1 MNSAISENQDVIVQ
15 NDLGRKKA
23 TIKVGN
29 GNATMVELETGVWS
43 YKDILAALIRAKY
56 SENDM
61 EAIINNSLALI
72 ASPTAISEEKAEQRQ
87 SELQEMQE
95 WREKCKAR
103 AKELLAIGEEMG
115 LVRTDAEPAEGQ

>member
-1 MNSAISENQDVIVQ
+1 MTSAISENQNVISQV
-15 NDLGRKKA
+15 DCGRRKA

-29 GNATMVELETGVWS
+29 GSSMMIELPTGVWN
-43 YKDILAALIRAKY
+43 YGAIVAALVRTKY

-61 EAIINNSLALI
+61 EAIVNNNLALM
-72 ASPTAISEEKAEQRQ
+72 AMPSAVSEEEGRQ
-87 SELQEMQE
+87 KLSEFQEMNE

-115 LVRTDAEPAEGQ
+115 MVESFG

>member
-1 MNSAISENQDVIVQ
+1 MTSAISENQDVIVQ

-29 GNATMVELETGVWS
+29 GKATMVELETGVWS

-72 ASPTAISEEKAEQRQ
+72 ASLSIVSEEKAEQRQ
-87 SELQEMQE
+87 IELQEMQE
-95 WREKCKAR
+95 WREKCKVR

-115 LVRTDAEPAEGQ
+115 LVDTDSMFSSGE